1 MDPRRA
7 FWPAGW
13 QAIAEKNPSVPFS
26 NSISPIDNKVAKSS
40 GIASEEVDARIIEE
54 VDGTAREVE
63 VLETAAEEKAEKK
76 TAGKK
81 KEPETPGK
89 EEVSKQAGPSLQDGT
104 MEPPPKGE

>member
-1 MDPRRA
+1 M
-7 FWPAGW
+7 
-13 QAIAEKNPSVPFS
+13 
-26 NSISPIDNKVAKSS
+26 
-40 GIASEEVDARIIEE
+40 
-54 VDGTAREVE
+54 E